1 MNSLLDYGYPG
12 DVSYWGERITWS
24 FARLD
29 FFQSEVP
36 TFSLPAP
43 ENCGEFIINAT
54 GSAVIASAVWKIM
67 EHHHLVGGFKHEF
80 YFPFHILYG
89 MSSFPLTNSYFS

>member
-1 MNSLLDYGYPG
+1 MAIDMVIQGMFHI
-12 DVSYWGERITWS
+12 GENGLHGASHGWIME
-24 FARLD
+24 
-29 FFQSEVP
+29 SEVP
-36 TFSLPAP
+36 TFSLPTP
-43 ENCGEFIINAT
+43 ENCGEFIISAA

-80 YFPFHILYG
+80 YFPFHILYR

>member
-1 MNSLLDYGYPG
+1 MVIQGMFNMGRMDYM
-12 DVSYWGERITWS
+12 ELRT
-24 FARLD
+24 AKNLE
-29 FFQSEVP
+29 SEVP

-43 ENCGEFIINAT
+43 ENCGEFIISAT

-89 MSSFPLTNSYFS
+89 MSSFLLTNSYFS